1 MGAFSSEGGGGGPG
15 LAIWAGGRAGLPSR
29 RGTNT
34 KELRELRRS
43 LARAC
48 ACRSWAGMAAKSGLG
63 AGRISKESPA
73 RGAEAESGR
82 TAPVALGAGLALGR
96 GDTATSAS
104 SGFGLLALALAWEGL
119 VDGTGGPL
127 GVAGRPVG
135 TAPGSGTRA
144 LGSCPRG
151 VTVKE
156 LELILWR
163 KQLA

>member
-15 LAIWAGGRAGLPSR
+15 LAIWAGRAGLPSR

-63 AGRISKESPA
+63 AGWISKEPPA

-82 TAPVALGAGLALGR
+82 VVALGAGLALGR

-119 VDGTGGPL
+119 VDGTGGSL
-127 GVAGRPVG
+127 GVVGRPAG
-135 TAPGSGTRA
+135 TAPGSGTRV
-144 LGSCPRG
+144 LGICPRG